1 MSRSYRKPWFHIEA
15 MKTSTVKKE
24 KRLANRIIRRANK
37 QKLYK
42 ELSEDIENY
51 SMPEFKKEYNLD
63 NAGLVKVR
71 GYLNKDEIA
80 PDWYLKS
87 LRK

>member
-63 NAGLVKVR
+63 NAGLVKVL
-71 GYLNKDEIA
+71 GYLDKDEIA
-80 PDWYLKS
+80 PQS
-87 LRK
+87 